1 VHDATL
7 RLGLQRKFLCHA
19 RRVFI
24 EITPQVLVLQHYF
37 VGIPQVSN
45 APCRMYL
52 AKRTTTIRLPL
63 FIIMRKPIVE
73 TLVRHRR
80 HPIKVTHLM
89 AL

>member
-37 VGIPQVSN
+37 VGIPQVRN
-45 APCRMYL
+45 APY
-52 AKRTTTIRLPL
+52 AKPVVMIVQGLIFLMDRAVTFSTD
-63 FIIMRKPIVE
+63 KPMVYSPWQI
-73 TLVRHRR
+73 
-80 HPIKVTHLM
+80 
-89 AL
+89 

>member
-45 APCRMYL
+45 APCRMSL
-52 AKRTTTIRLPL
+52 KKRMHSKNYRSSSSRSNPAS
-63 FIIMRKPIVE
+63 R
-73 TLVRHRR
+73 
-80 HPIKVTHLM
+80 
-89 AL
+89 

>member
-37 VGIPQVSN
+37 VGIPQV
-45 APCRMYL
+45 
-52 AKRTTTIRLPL
+52 
-63 FIIMRKPIVE
+63 E
-73 TLVRHRR
+73 T
-80 HPIKVTHLM
+80 HPTGCAI
-89 AL
+89 

>member
-37 VGIPQVSN
+37 VGIPQV
-45 APCRMYL
+45 
-52 AKRTTTIRLPL
+52 
-63 FIIMRKPIVE
+63 E
-73 TLVRHRR
+73 T
-80 HPIKVTHLM
+80 HPINSSRSGKSIM
-89 AL
+89 SCND